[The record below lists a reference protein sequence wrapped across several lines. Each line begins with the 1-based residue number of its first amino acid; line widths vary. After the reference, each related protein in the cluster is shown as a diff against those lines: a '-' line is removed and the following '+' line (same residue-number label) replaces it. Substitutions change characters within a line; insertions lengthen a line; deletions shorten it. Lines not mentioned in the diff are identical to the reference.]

1 MVLVLDVRVTSAV
14 RLSSNKQA
22 IDASDLRE
30 LICWRALAVFA
41 ETEEESTN
49 VVTAAFQPYLA
60 GVVILLGLS
69 PPQLWLQ
76 DWDDS

>member
-1 MVLVLDVRVTSAV
+1 MVLVPDVRVTV

-30 LICWRALAVFA
+30 LICWRALAVIA